1 LACGT
6 PLVCSPW
13 NDAEGLFTAGKDFLM
28 AATPEEMKR
37 HLRTVV
43 LDAAAAREISMNGL
57 KTIRERHT
65 CAHRVDELLQIVNEL
80 KGGRECT
87 LLSLDPA

>member
-1 LACGT
+1 
-6 PLVCSPW
+6 
-13 NDAEGLFTAGKDFLM
+13 
-28 AATPEEMKR
+28 
-37 HLRTVV
+37 VV
-43 LDAAAAREISMNGL
+43 LDAAVARELSMNGL

-65 CAHRVDELLQIVNEL
+65 CRHRVDELLQIVSEL